1 MKFFVYILYSA
12 STNKYYVG
20 QTVDLDERI
29 ILHNT
34 GEFSHSFTKPGI
46 PWQLY
51 HFIECKS
58 KKQSVAI
65 ETHIKRMKSIKYYQS
80 LKNYPEIVKKLL
92 IKYAD

>member
-1 MKFFVYILYSA
+1 MKFIVYIIYSV
-12 STNKYYVG
+12 STDKYYVG
-20 QTVDLDERI
+20 QTVDLDERL

-34 GEFSHSFTKPGI
+34 GEFSHSYTKPGI

-51 HFIECKS
+51 HIECNS
-58 KKQSVAI
+58 KKQAVSI

-80 LKNYPEIVKKLL
+80 LKIYPELTVKLL